1 MGLISKILFFAV
13 ILLLIILAALRFFFM
28 ATKPNSE
35 PEEPQMFPTMEEEI
49 TSFMVN
55 ERGEIEYNP
64 LENMR

>member
-1 MGLISKILFFAV
+1 MAV
-13 ILLLIILAALRFFFM
+13 IFLLAILAALRFFFM
-28 ATKPNSE
+28 ATKPSVE
-35 PEEPQMFPTMEEEI
+35 PGEPQMFPTMEEEI

>member
-1 MGLISKILFFAV
+1 MGLISKILFLAV
-13 ILLLIILAALRFFFM
+13 IILLAILAALRFFFM
-28 ATKPNSE
+28 ANKTKVE
-35 PEEPQMFPTMEEEI
+35 PEDTQMFPTMEEEI